1 MAKRDEITHSIL
13 IVSGSEQ
20 FASAVYSC
28 LPEKKY
34 ISVER
39 RSDAGSARRWLLERY
54 YDIVVINAPLPDENG
69 LEFALDT
76 AEESQ
81 AGILFVVPAAAFEDA
96 QSRLIDRGILTI
108 PKPASREQISRGIR
122 FLMAVQVKIR
132 RLEQKLTAAQ
142 EKMEE
147 MRIVNKVKFMLVET
161 RHMAEDEAHRLIGK
175 LAMDNGISRRR
186 AAERLL
192 EEME

>member
-20 FASAVYSC
+20 FAAAVQGC
-28 LPEKKY
+28 LPERKY

-39 RSDAGSARRWLLERY
+39 RSDAASARRFLLERY
-54 YDIVVINAPLPDENG
+54 YDIVVINAPLPDESG
-69 LEFALDT
+69 LELALDT
-76 AEESQ
+76 AEGGQ
-81 AGILFVVPAAAFEDA
+81 ASILFAVPAVAYEDVR
-96 QSRLIDRGILTI
+96 SRLNDRGILAV
-108 PKPASREQISRGIR
+108 PKPVSREDMSRGIR

-132 RLEQKLTAAQ
+132 RLEQKLAAAQ
-142 EKMEE
+142 EKLEE
-147 MRIVNKVKFMLVET
+147 MRIVNKAKFMLVET
-161 RHMAEDEAHRLIGK
+161 GQMGEDEAHRLIGK
-175 LAMDNGISRRR
+175 MAMDHGISRRR